1 MAYGAARRGN
11 SETMGPKAR
20 AAAAALLVSSIAIA
34 LIRALAAPGGP
45 APRLKGPA
53 RERVADTL
61 ADKEPENWRKARLEF
76 PGDYWSQS
84 DAFGA
89 LEQDAVRD
97 AARAEKVSIS
107 SVLEVLDHDLH
118 THRLPNRLVSAAPC
132 KPRPFYD

>member
-1 MAYGAARRGN
+1 
-11 SETMGPKAR
+11 MGPKAR

-34 LIRALAAPGGP
+34 SVRAATAPGGP
-45 APRLKGPA
+45 APGLKGPA
-53 RERVADTL
+53 RERVAATL

-76 PGDYWSQS
+76 PGDRWSQS

-89 LEQDAVRD
+89 LEQDAVRS
-97 AARAEKVSIS
+97 AARDEQVSIG

-118 THRLPNRLVSAAPC
+118 TRRLPNRLVTAAPC